1 MAHGEKM
8 LSFQDA
14 WGNDVALKVTEDNG
28 MLAFTGLLLGTYY
41 IKEPDAPDGYEMDPD
56 YHEVMLDYDTIS
68 EEDVITIEVS
78 NYPETPPPLPP
89 PPPPVITTAGI
100 IEVPAFTGVDSIIP
114 ISGISAFIGG
124 IALIAASL

>member
-1 MAHGEKM
+1 
-8 LSFQDA
+8 
-14 WGNDVALKVTEDNG
+14 
-28 MLAFTGLLLGTYY
+28 
-41 IKEPDAPDGYEMDPD
+41 MDPD